1 MANTKEVA
9 MLFDS
14 SHCTGCKGCQVA
26 CKQWNMLPSK
36 LGLNENKFSGTYQN
50 PPDLNGGIPACVKT
64 CQPEALKFGPR
75 DEMIALGQK
84 RVEFLKKKGFDKA
97 ELYGVN
103 EMGGLHVLQVCQ
115 FGHEAYGLPT
125 DPKPNKMIGMMN
137 AMRTVTGVG
146 TAAVLAGLA
155 VSFVAATGYRR
166 EKVTVEEAKKH
177 WTPEQR
183 ATADREV
190 KELLEKEA
198 SGK

>member
-1 MANTKEVA
+1 MIRIGKE
-9 MLFDS
+9 
-14 SHCTGCKGCQVA
+14 
-26 CKQWNMLPSK
+26 
-36 LGLNENKFSGTYQN
+36 
-50 PPDLNGGIPACVKT
+50 
-64 CQPEALKFGPR
+64 
-75 DEMIALGQK
+75 

-97 ELYGVN
+97 ELYGEH
-103 EMGGLHVLQVCQ
+103 EMGGLHTLTVCKY
-115 FGHEAYGLPT
+115 GHEAYGLPT

-183 ATADREV
+183 PTADREV